1 MNALT
6 LLIICVVAQIVIA
19 GALGIYLFRHFRQD
33 RRVEKTRVEKT
44 EESPAPFPTAGE
56 K

>member
-19 GALGIYLFRHFRQD
+19 GALGIYLFRHFRKD
-33 RRVEKTRVEKT
+33 RKVEKP
-44 EESPAPFPTAGE
+44 EESPAPFPSAG
-56 K
+56 KK